1 MQMPGG
7 QLMFTSEIE
16 NYPGFPSGITG
27 PDLMEQMRKQAER
40 FGTEIVERDV
50 EEVAFTPRGPFR
62 LRVGY
67 EWLEASSVIIATGA
81 SANWLHLP
89 DEMKYRNR
97 GLSACAVCDGLF
109 FRGKEV
115 MVVGGGDTAMEEAL
129 TLTHHASKVI
139 VVHRRD
145 RLRASRIMEDRA
157 RANPKVSF
165 LWNTVLTEYLG
176 GNVLEAVRLR
186 NVNSGEEWVQPVG
199 GVFMGI
205 GHSPST
211 KFLGG
216 ALETDPRGYLVVRN
230 HIETSMEGIFA
241 AGDVHDYE
249 YRQAIT
255 AAGFGCMAA
264 LRAQRWLE
272 AQAAGK

>member
-1 MQMPGG
+1 MD
-7 QLMFTSEIE
+7 F
-16 NYPGFPSGITG
+16 
-27 PDLMEQMRKQAER
+27 
-40 FGTEIVERDV
+40 V
-50 EEVAFTPRGPFR
+50 PRGPFR
-62 LRVGY
+62 VRVEQ
-67 EWLEASSVIIATGA
+67 EWHEALAIIIATGA

-89 DEMKYRNR
+89 GEMKYRNR

-129 TLTHHASKVI
+129 TLSHHAAKVTI
-139 VVHRRD
+139 VHRRD
-145 RLRASRIMEDRA
+145 RLRASPIMERRA
-157 RANPKVSF
+157 RSNPKIAF
-165 LWNTVLTEYLG
+165 LWNTTLVGYVGAET
-176 GNVLEAVRLR
+176 LEAVRVKNL
-186 NVNSGEEWVQPVG
+186 VTGEEQSLPVH

-211 KFLGG
+211 QFLKGV
-216 ALETDPRGYLVVRN
+216 LELSPRGYIITHDHV
-230 HIETSMEGIFA
+230 ETSMEGVFA

-272 AQAAGK
+272 SQSAE